1 MLRSAIVSISLMFLI
16 YASAFAQDSKVQV
29 FGGYSL
35 VHTGGNN
42 GVDGP
47 ALDSALGATPRTF
60 SVRTNYSG
68 WNGAIQFNAN
78 KWFGIKADIGG
89 NYGTPI
95 SASSGSGI
103 TGLPGLS
110 SYSYLFGPVFSAHPS
125 DKFTPYAHALFGV
138 NRTSL
143 HSTDNLS
150 DGTTTTSLPG
160 VTDSAFAMALGGGID
175 YNVTKRFALRLGQ
188 FDYLYTGHDLNTI
201 GNNLVGPG
209 TFSGLDTHQ
218 NNFRFATGVVF
229 NF

>member
-1 MLRSAIVSISLMFLI
+1 MLRSAIVSLSLMFLI
-16 YASAFAQDSKVQV
+16 CASAFAQDSKVQV

-47 ALDSALGATPRTF
+47 ALDSALGATPGTF
-60 SVRTNYSG
+60 SVKTNYSG

-110 SYSYLFGPVFSAHPS
+110 SYSYLFGPVFSAHS
-125 DKFTPYAHALFGV
+125 NRFTPYVHTLFGV

-143 HSTDNLS
+143 HSTNNLS
-150 DGTTTTSLPG
+150 DGTTTISLPE

-175 YNVTKRFALRLGQ
+175 YNVTKRFGLRLGQ
-188 FDYLYTGHDLNTI
+188 FDYLYTGHDLNAI
-201 GNNLVGPG
+201 GNNLLGPG
-209 TFSGLDTHQ
+209 TFTGLDTHQ